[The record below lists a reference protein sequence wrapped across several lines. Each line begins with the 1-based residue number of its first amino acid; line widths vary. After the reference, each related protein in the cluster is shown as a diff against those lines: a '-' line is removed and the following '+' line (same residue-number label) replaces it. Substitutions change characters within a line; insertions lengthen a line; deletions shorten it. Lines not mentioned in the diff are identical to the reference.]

1 MHTKEETGVNLLK
14 TQPERE
20 KARSGG
26 SKAGMITAL
35 LLFLSVIAVAF
46 FSYQRSLNPDADLKS
61 IIQKIRASATDVV
74 KEAQLLHTY
83 EFDANEKPIF
93 VVYKN
98 YIVKCGSSGIWFLDK
113 TGEVIRSEG
122 LIYSNPIIKTSG
134 SQLMVA
140 DRNTGEISV
149 LDEKTI
155 RWREKLDTPIL
166 NADIN
171 ENGYVTVITSAKRDN
186 NMIRVFES
194 HGVELFQKVIANDFA
209 VSANVSPSGNMLTLS
224 AINTGAV
231 GVFSIY
237 KLYDMRG
244 NDLTNLSFDESAEL
258 LPIFWYNSN
267 NSIFAVGDRAVASI
281 DPSGKLIW
289 EKQFRSLIGAEP
301 VGGGKLA
308 LVEQSSDGTMLRVYS
323 SEGEEELA
331 IGILQGK
338 LEGMNAKRGIIS
350 VHTSDSVYFYNNKG
364 KNISKYKADS
374 QIKQVCFFDKRQAAV
389 VTDRQVAVINIY

>member
-1 MHTKEETGVNLLK
+1 MK

-20 KARSGG
+20 ESRSEG
-26 SKAGMITAL
+26 SRAGMFTAL
-35 LLFLSVIAVAF
+35 LLFLCIISVAL
-46 FSYQRSLNPDADLKS
+46 FSYQRSLNPEAELKD
-61 IIQKIRASATDVV
+61 ILGVFRIPAADVV

-83 EFDANEKPIF
+83 EFDASEKPVF
-93 VVYKN
+93 VIHKD

-113 TGEVIRSEG
+113 TGEVVRSEG

-155 RWREKLDTPIL
+155 RWREKLDTSIL

-171 ENGYVTVITSAKRDN
+171 EDGYVTVITGAKRDN
-186 NMIRVFES
+186 NVIRVFES

-209 VSANVSPSGNMLTLS
+209 VSANVSPKGNMLTLS
-224 AINTGAV
+224 GINTGAV

-237 KLYDMRG
+237 KFYDMKG
-244 NDLTNLSFDESAEL
+244 NDLVNLSFETSAEL
-258 LPIFWYNSN
+258 LPIFWYNN
-267 NSIFAVGDRAVASI
+267 DDSIFAVGDRAAASI
-281 DPSGKLIW
+281 DPSGKVIW

-301 VGGGKLA
+301 VRDGRLA
-308 LVEQSSDGTMLRVYS
+308 LVEESGGGTMLRVYS
-323 SEGEEELA
+323 SDGEEELA
-331 IGILQGK
+331 IGTVQGRP
-338 LEGMNAKRGIIS
+338 EGMNAMRGIIS
-350 VHTSDSVYFYNNKG
+350 VHTSDTVYFYNNKG
-364 KNISKYKADS
+364 KNISKYEAGS